1 MKNNAN
7 NRIDAWIAA
16 LTRRA
21 VNHPWV
27 FLATALLV
35 FATSCAI
42 ASRLEVLAG
51 AVHLLPTWDET
62 AQRYNHAI
70 ARKGGSRSDVKIV
83 VESPDAD
90 QNRAFV
96 DALESRVQGLDGIT
110 RIDHGPEEERAFY
123 LSHKWLFADVRDLA
137 LVACELNKEREKATP
152 GYVDLEDPCSEQV
165 AEEYG
170 DQPTPAANDGADGS
184 GEESPSPETDDEHPL
199 REFERKM
206 RSRVERI
213 DRFPTGYYRND
224 DGSQYLLILYSSQ
237 GGMGEFSSDTLLN
250 DLRRI
255 VDELNPAGFHPQMHV
270 SLGGSIP
277 QGIAERNALVNDI
290 LWVSALAVGLILLSI
305 VIFFRSPVVLL
316 HIGLCMGT
324 GTAIAFAA
332 AMIAYQHLNAATSFL
347 VAIVAGNG
355 INHGIVY
362 LARYRERRA
371 AGDGLEEAL
380 VESAMAIRK
389 GTWLAAL
396 AAAGAFM
403 CLLLTSFRGFSEF
416 GLIGGV
422 GMIACWIATFTIL
435 PASVSAVDRLGRGR
449 AGTAAP
455 TRLPRRYG
463 ADWAAAA
470 SQKAP
475 WLVLGIAAVLTLVAI
490 IPLPS
495 YLSDPWEYD
504 FSRLSSK
511 SSQTAG
517 AGQASSKATKIT
529 KVRGSPVMF
538 LADDMSQALELARQ
552 VEEADQKLG
561 NNRYVERTQTIFDY
575 LGGTEEQ
582 VKAKLAILG
591 KIRGHIDAI
600 QKHLKGDDARIAKE
614 WRPPESLRPLQP
626 SDLPPMLAE
635 LFTEEDGRQGTRVYA
650 YLSPGV
656 SRSKAENMYAIT
668 SILES
673 VKLPDGR
680 IAPNASSTTVFTAI
694 IRSLER
700 DAPRAI
706 LAALALVLVITLAVT
721 RQVVPA
727 SAVIGSL
734 LAGILLTV
742 GGAAWLGVRLN
753 FLNFVAIP
761 LTFGICVEYAV
772 NLYERMRVH
781 GGDVAAGIR
790 SAGGPVFLCS
800 LTTIL
805 GYGSLLMADNRA
817 LQSFGKYAIAGEI
830 ACILTALLVMP
841 AALHALRRRPP
852 SNSPAP
858 TD

>member
-1 MKNNAN
+1 MKNHATTLT
-7 NRIDAWIAA
+7 DAWIAS

-42 ASRLEVLAG
+42 ASRLEVLASP
-51 AVHLLPTWDET
+51 VHLLPTWDET
-62 AQRYNHAI
+62 AQRYNGAI
-70 ARKGGSRSDVKIV
+70 ARKGGSRSNVQIV
-83 VESPDAD
+83 VESPSAEK
-90 QNRAFV
+90 NRDFV
-96 DALESRVQGLDGIT
+96 DALEDRVQGLAGIT

-123 LSHKWLFADVRDLA
+123 QEHKWLFADERDLA

-152 GYVDLEDPCSEQV
+152 GYVDLEDPCEEQIT
-165 AEEYG
+165 EEYG
-170 DQPTPAANDGADGS
+170 ERPKPQADGQA
-184 GEESPSPETDDEHPL
+184 GQAPKAKQNQDDDEHPL
-199 REFERKM
+199 RKFEQEMQR
-206 RSRVERI
+206 RVAEI

-224 DGSQYLLILYSSQ
+224 DGTQYLLVLYSSQ
-237 GGMGEFSSDTLLN
+237 GGMGEFSSDALLVN
-250 DLRRI
+250 LGRI
-255 VDELNPAGFHPQMHV
+255 VDELDPKQFHPQMQV
-270 SLGGSIP
+270 SFGGKIP
-277 QGIAERNALVNDI
+277 QGIAERNALVQDI
-290 LWVSALAVGLILLSI
+290 LWVSALAVSLILLSI
-305 VIFFRSPVVLL
+305 VIFFRSPIVLL

-324 GTAIAFAA
+324 GTAIAFAT
-332 AMIAYQHLNAATSFL
+332 AMLAYGHLNAATSFL

-371 AGDGLEEAL
+371 AGDDMEAAL
-380 VESAMAIRK
+380 VEAAVAIRK

-396 AAAGAFM
+396 AAAGAFC

-435 PASVSAVDRLGRGR
+435 PASVAAVERIRTRGRGGK
-449 AGTAAP
+449 AIEPPP
-455 TRLPRRYG
+455 TRLYG
-463 ADWAAAA
+463 ADLAAAA

-475 WLVLGIAAVLTLVAI
+475 WVVLGVAGIFTILALV
-490 IPLPS
+490 PLPS
-495 YLSDPWEYD
+495 YLHDPWEYN
-504 FSRLSSK
+504 FSKLSSK

-517 AGQASSKATKIT
+517 AGRASSKATKIT

-538 LADDMSQALELARQ
+538 LADDISQALDLARQ
-552 VEEADQKLG
+552 VEEADQRLG
-561 NNRYVERTQTIFDY
+561 GNRFVERTQTVFDY
-575 LGGTEEQ
+575 LGGTPEQ
-582 VKAKLAILG
+582 VTAKLEILAE
-591 KIRGHIDAI
+591 IRDDIDAL
-600 QKHLKGDDARIAKE
+600 QKHLKGDDARIAKD
-614 WRPPESLRPLQP
+614 WRPPERLRPLEP
-626 SDLPPMLAE
+626 DDLPPMLAE

-656 SRSKAENMYAIT
+656 SRSRADNMYAIT
-668 SILES
+668 NILES

-706 LAALALVLVITLAVT
+706 TAALVLVLVITLAVT
-721 RQVVPA
+721 RRVVPA
-727 SAVIGSL
+727 AAVIGSL
-734 LAGILLTV
+734 LAGILFTV

-761 LTFGICVEYAV
+761 LTFGICVEYSV

-805 GYGSLLMADNRA
+805 GYGSLLVADNRA

-830 ACILTALLVMP
+830 SCILTALLVMP
-841 AALHALRRRPP
+841 AALHALSRRGTVEAR
-852 SNSPAP
+852 
-858 TD
+858 